1 MGSYQLHVNFGID
14 TFTHTH
20 SSSHYYWLH
29 AVFHIHVDKH
39 SSSLLPVKK
48 ENDAN
53 LLEPSYDH
61 NVVPPT
67 TKANTTTSYFAVLSN
82 NKSLNVDCQRCMYRD
97 DDDNIEW
104 CNYLTKLSSL
114 YPGVLRA
121 CYVCYA
127 TLDKVYHISA
137 TFILLITNSC
147 IIMLYIH
154 CPNVMHC
161 HIVGQKI
168 LAKRKFG
175 DLLHKRCLA
184 SFNLVILLYFVVV
197 LQ

>member
-1 MGSYQLHVNFGID
+1 ML
-14 TFTHTH
+14 
-20 SSSHYYWLH
+20 
-29 AVFHIHVDKH
+29 
-39 SSSLLPVKK
+39 
-48 ENDAN
+48 N

-61 NVVPPT
+61 NVLPPST
-67 TKANTTTSYFAVLSN
+67 TKANTTTGYFAVLSN
-82 NKSLNVDCQRCMYRD
+82 NKSLNVDCHRYMYHD

-154 CPNVMHC
+154 CPNVMH
-161 HIVGQKI
+161 IPYSGLENIGKKKI
-168 LAKRKFG
+168 W
-175 DLLHKRCLA
+175 
-184 SFNLVILLYFVVV
+184 
-197 LQ
+197 